1 MLKKIFDNLDIPDGE
16 KEDSY
21 VTEKIFKKN
30 HRIGKNFKNQ
40 PSLLFKTKKNSGINN
55 NYLGKNIYLRFDI
68 SCTIT
73 EGKKKV
79 SENYTILSCISEDK
93 EIKKIFLEVCET
105 TFLNIDNEPTNGKVR
120 EITESIIDLFKN
132 LPDAKKGFIGL
143 WGELFLIVSS
153 NNQVKVL
160 EAWHNHAEDKYDFYD
175 NNEVLEVKCTTQGDR
190 KHDFRHHQL
199 VSKIEGHY
207 VASIKTKENYSK
219 GLSVVDLYKKILKN
233 KLDISLKDKLNK
245 IYYKIV
251 GKTPEEKLNEYK
263 YDYDFAKR
271 NVLYFKIQKITT
283 LVNKDKSISDIKY
296 TMDLS
301 QKQSVDHLSKD
312 KFTSYLYFPSA

>member
-1 MLKKIFDNLDIPDGE
+1 MLKKIFDNLDIPNSQ
-16 KEDSY
+16 KEDAY

-40 PSLLFKTKKNSGINN
+40 PSLLFKKKENSGVSN
-55 NYLGKNIYLRFDI
+55 NYLGKNIYLRFDVP
-68 SCTIT
+68 CTIS
-73 EGKKKV
+73 EGKNSI

-105 TFLNIDNEPTNGKVR
+105 TFLNISDEPSNG
-120 EITESIIDLFKN
+120 EIRDTTESIIDLFRN
-132 LPDAKKGFIGL
+132 LPDAKRGFIGL

-153 NNQVKVL
+153 ANQVKVL

-175 NNEVLEVKCTTQGDR
+175 HNEILEVKCTTQGVR
-190 KHDFRHHQL
+190 KHEFRHHQL
-199 VSKIEGHY
+199 LSKIEEHY

-233 KLDISLKDKLNK
+233 KLNLNLKDKLNK

-271 NVLYFKIQKITT
+271 NILYFKVQKIST
-283 LVNKDKSISDIKY
+283 LINKDQSISDIKY

-301 QKQSVDHLSKD
+301 QKQSVDSLSKD
-312 KFTSYLYFPSA
+312 KFTSNLYFPST